1 MTATTSATPSSP
13 SLHAW
18 IDASAGVAGDML
30 LGALIDLGADLD
42 AIQAI
47 VERVLPDTVRLT
59 TTTVTRAGLRASKV
73 DVSLLVEDQP
83 HRQWS
88 DIRAS
93 LEVADLPDAVRSRAL
108 STFSVLAEAEGRVH
122 GVDPDEVHFH
132 EVGAWD
138 SIADVVGVCAALHLL
153 GVATVSAGPIALG
166 SGRIRAAHGDVAVP
180 VPAVLELS
188 KGWQVV
194 SGGDGELAT
203 PTGVALIRALTL
215 ACEPLPAVTVHG
227 TGIGAGTKDL
237 PGRANVVRVVVGHLD
252 GSGDGPVERLSV
264 LETNIDDLDPRVWP
278 DVLSRLMDAGAADAW
293 LTPILMKKGRPAHT
307 LSVLCDR
314 STRDALRE
322 LVFTLTSTFG
332 IREYAVDRVALQR
345 DWRTV
350 TVSGQSVRI
359 KLSLDA
365 AGLIRHATPEL
376 DDAVSA
382 ARVTGLPLR
391 QVLDEANAAAEAS
404 SLRPGASPP
413 VA

>member
-1 MTATTSATPSSP
+1 
-13 SLHAW
+13 
-18 IDASAGVAGDML
+18 ML

-42 AIQAI
+42 TVQAM
-47 VERVLPDTVRLT
+47 VERVLPETVRLT
-59 TTTVTRAGLRASKV
+59 TTAVTRAGLRASKV
-73 DVSLLVEDQP
+73 DVSVLVEDQP

-93 LEVADLPDAVRSRAL
+93 LEAADLPDAVRSRAL
-108 STFSVLAEAEGRVH
+108 RTFSVLAAAEGRVH
-122 GVDPDEVHFH
+122 GVDPGEVHFH

-194 SGGDGELAT
+194 SGGEGELAT
-203 PTGVALIRALTL
+203 PTGVALIRALSLT
-215 ACEPLPAVTVHG
+215 CEPLPAVTVHG
-227 TGIGAGTKDL
+227 TGIGAGTKDP
-237 PGRANVVRVVVGHLD
+237 PGRANVVRVVIGHLG
-252 GSGDGPVERLSV
+252 GSSDGPVERLSV

-350 TVSGQSVRI
+350 AVASQSVRI

-404 SLRPGASPP
+404 YLRPGATPP